1 MHIVWPNNLHLLFI
15 LIILL
20 HILIEVLLFIL
31 EPLLNMITL
40 SYEGRVSSV
49 LLVCG
54 CVISRLMVH
63 IVPTLLNNLDFI
75 NLISSIILIFD
86 VISVDL
92 LLDIHLS
99 SIFVFGRVERGLI
112 GIIIFVVDHFPLI
125 ISVFDDHSLGGIIF
139 VIVVNSMLFILLIPL
154 ILFLAYEYTVSPS
167 RAAVLNFAGKAS
179 RLEVVVHKMGLHLSF
194 ILLVLV

>member
-1 MHIVWPNNLHLLFI
+1 MIHIVA
-15 LIILL
+15 
-20 HILIEVLLFIL
+20 
-31 EPLLNMITL
+31 
-40 SYEGRVSSV
+40 
-49 LLVCG
+49 
-54 CVISRLMVH
+54 
-63 IVPTLLNNLDFI
+63 TLLNNLDFI

-125 ISVFDDHSLGGIIF
+125 ISVLDDHSLGGIIF

-154 ILFLAYEYTVSPS
+154 ILFLAYEYTVSPC